1 MPIFVQS
8 ALPRSKKGVKLP
20 HFDNVTRML
29 VSSKVTTMVAKSY
42 LETGPVRTCL
52 HYFAVPKGEDDIRV
66 VFDGTS
72 CGLNDALWSPNFFLP
87 TSRNASE
94 ILSFDSWMADS
105 DFAEFFHNFFADD
118 EVRKHSGVEVSHLAP
133 YFPTSTSKEP
143 QFKFEGLR
151 WGRLFMGMKPSPY
164 NAVRFYYWG
173 EEFAMGNLR
182 DESNPFGFDR
192 VILNLPGMDTYDT
205 TKPKIMKWNSAR
217 NHMSGGVVTF
227 VDNVRMTGSSREHA
241 HEVHR
246 QFTSRMQ
253 YLGIQDAPRK
263 FRPPSQ
269 NQAGAWTETIFK
281 ITKNVKSKTVSL
293 EKWLKGRDIVSSLS
307 LLLSEHPMERPLL
320 NRKDLE

>member
-1 MPIFVQS
+1 
-8 ALPRSKKGVKLP
+8 
-20 HFDNVTRML
+20 
-29 VSSKVTTMVAKSY
+29 
-42 LETGPVRTCL
+42 
-52 HYFAVPKGEDDIRV
+52 
-66 VFDGTS
+66 
-72 CGLNDALWSPNFFLP
+72 
-87 TSRNASE
+87 
-94 ILSFDSWMADS
+94 
-105 DFAEFFHNFFADD
+105 
-118 EVRKHSGVEVSHLAP
+118 
-133 YFPTSTSKEP
+133 
-143 QFKFEGLR
+143 
-151 WGRLFMGMKPSPY
+151 
-164 NAVRFYYWG
+164 
-173 EEFAMGNLR
+173 
-182 DESNPFGFDR
+182 
-192 VILNLPGMDTYDT
+192 MDTYDT